1 MKKVLLF
8 LFVTMFLVLAACEK
22 KSKID
27 LSSSIIGDWELVD
40 FEPSTKSI
48 IIGDQQVTVFL
59 SLVAEDNM
67 FYLRQNIGEGH
78 LQTFYGKWSLSG
90 KILTGEYYDK
100 TPWGESYT
108 VSMTDENTLVLTTS
122 EEIGRASCRER
133 V

>member
-1 MKKVLLF
+1 MKKVILI
-8 LFVTMFLVLAACEK
+8 TLVVFSFFFSACEK
-22 KSKID
+22 DKVD
-27 LSSSIIGDWELVD
+27 LYSSIIGDWELVN
-40 FEPSTKSI
+40 FEPSSKSI

-78 LQTFYGKWSLSG
+78 LQTFYGKWTLSG
-90 KILTGEYYDK
+90 KTLSGEYYDK

-122 EEIGRASCRER
+122 EASEAYTYIR
-133 V
+133 VK